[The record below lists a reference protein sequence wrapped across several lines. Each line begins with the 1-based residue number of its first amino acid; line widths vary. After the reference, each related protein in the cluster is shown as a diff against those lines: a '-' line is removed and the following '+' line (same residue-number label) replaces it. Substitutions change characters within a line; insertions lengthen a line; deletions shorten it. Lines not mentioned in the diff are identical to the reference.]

1 MYWLTSDYQ
10 TTPRM
15 FPSGFVLSQGINP
28 AADDFCDLW
37 TTSLW
42 NYWTGLESNGC
53 SRPTCNISHNCR
65 SGPRART
72 QLSPG
77 PILSQHQTRRYYL
90 TAGPFPEPVLRDA
103 TFAGEILNTT
113 GEIDIV
119 LQLCTAHQESQ
130 RCPAQCCCATL
141 EQTRSV
147 PACWTLLSPSRG
159 QERRSAAHSSSSVAA
174 TATSQRGRE
183 LHLCTHN
190 RCVFFS

>member
-1 MYWLTSDYQ
+1 MNSWYVLVNRLTSDYQ

-53 SRPTCNISHNCR
+53 SRPTCNISHNCQ

-72 QLSPG
+72 ELSAG
-77 PILSQHQTRRYYL
+77 PILSQHQTRRDIL

-119 LQLCTAHQESQ
+119 LQLCTAHRRASGVQ
-130 RCPAQCCCATL
+130 
-141 EQTRSV
+141 
-147 PACWTLLSPSRG
+147 
-159 QERRSAAHSSSSVAA
+159 RSAAAQLWNRPALCRPAELSSPPAGDKRDGLRRIRHH
-174 TATSQRGRE
+174 Q
-183 LHLCTHN
+183 
-190 RCVFFS
+190 